1 MSAVDEIDL
10 VHEDHR
16 VTPSEIRD
24 AVHAAIER
32 CAEEHDGLV
41 HISLVRSYLEAW
53 QTGPQVGAA
62 ICHMVRAGRL
72 VWTGEYAPNGNTDTR
87 NALRPAKIY
96 RLAPTHIRIVGGEH
110 RP

>member
-1 MSAVDEIDL
+1 MSDVDEIDL

-72 VWTGEYAPNGNTDTR
+72 VWTGEYAPNGNTKTR
-87 NALRPAKIY
+87 NNLRPAKLY
-96 RLAPTHIRIVGGEH
+96 RLI
-110 RP
+110 